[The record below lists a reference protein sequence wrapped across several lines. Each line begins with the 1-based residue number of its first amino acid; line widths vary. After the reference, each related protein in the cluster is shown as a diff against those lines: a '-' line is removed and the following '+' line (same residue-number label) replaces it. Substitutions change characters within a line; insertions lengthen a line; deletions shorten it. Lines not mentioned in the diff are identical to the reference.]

1 MIESVCINGEPV
13 RPAEARVSVF
23 DAGFM
28 QGIGLFETLRTY
40 RRRVFRLDH
49 HLRRLI
55 ASATA
60 LGWANVPRIDVLREN
75 VEQVVDAAPGDDDL
89 RVRLTVTTGAVR
101 PTDADTPPL
110 TIVAS
115 ATGEVRYPAECY
127 TKGVTVTLCPYRQ
140 NRDDP
145 TAGHKTTS
153 YYARLAALRQ
163 AHARSAFESL
173 WFTHSAQLAEGC
185 ISTVF
190 VVENERL
197 YTPPLDTPVL
207 PGVTRAAVIEVAE
220 RAGVAVAERTMSPED
235 VRSADEVF
243 VTSSVMQLVPV
254 VRIERERVGD
264 ETPGDITRALAE
276 EYHRLVREECGLG

>member
-28 QGIGLFETLRTY
+28 QGVGLFETMRTY
-40 RRRVFRLDH
+40 QRRVFRLEH

-60 LGWANVPRIDVLREN
+60 LGWATAPELDALREN
-75 VEQVVDAAPGDDDL
+75 VARVVEGASGDDDL
-89 RVRLTVTTGAVR
+89 RVRLTVTTGALR
-101 PTDADTPPL
+101 ATDADTPPL

-115 ATGEVRYPAECY
+115 ATGDVRYPAECY
-127 TKGVTVTLCPYRQ
+127 TKGVTVTLCPYRH

-153 YYARLAALRQ
+153 YYARLAALRR

-173 WFTHSAQLAEGC
+173 WFTHDGHLAEGC

-207 PGVTRAAVIEVAE
+207 PGVTRAAVIEAAE
-220 RAGVAVAERTMSPED
+220 HAGVAVAERPLSPED
-235 VRSADEVF
+235 VRTADEVF
-243 VTSSVMQLVPV
+243 LTSSLMQLVPV
-254 VRIERERVGD
+254 VRIERERIGD
-264 ETPGDITRALAE
+264 ERPGDITRALSE